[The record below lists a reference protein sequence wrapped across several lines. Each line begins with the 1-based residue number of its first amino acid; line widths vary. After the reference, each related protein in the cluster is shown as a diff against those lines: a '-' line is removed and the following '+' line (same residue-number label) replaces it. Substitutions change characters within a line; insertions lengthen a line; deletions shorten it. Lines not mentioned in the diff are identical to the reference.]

1 MYKVARKEY
10 SAGLVAIHSLRGRG
24 DQSQARDSVPSGTS
38 LVATTGG
45 AVDRQN
51 AAGSR
56 SRRRLVVSLLA
67 LALGAT
73 LGVAAPQAV
82 AGPEITLSFSPAPSS
97 PNQAIKVTGTVRP
110 VEWVGKTLVL
120 AVQTKSRK
128 GKWTPVRSAK
138 VQVTFTPP
146 AKWMG
151 RFDIEVA
158 GPYWNG
164 LLGHWQ
170 GQVTYGSPTVNLNGH
185 YVDYSLTS
193 ATGTYKASGTNE
205 PPTSELFQ
213 YVGYPWD
220 GAGAAAHIGNLH
232 WCFAASPGRAPADSY
247 EGAAFHKVSGVLVE
261 TAYDPPGRYETP
273 DVIRDIEGDFWD
285 ILQDTT
291 EPPLLAADGH
301 MRGNVARPVLLA
313 GQGTGD
319 TKSLDWDLAPPS
331 DSPAVVPYHRRRG
344 DYTWAYTPAKKGL
357 YRIQARIGGVA
368 SKWVN
373 LTVK

>member
-1 MYKVARKEY
+1 MN
-10 SAGLVAIHSLRGRG
+10 
-24 DQSQARDSVPSGTS
+24 
-38 LVATTGG
+38 
-45 AVDRQN
+45 RQN
-51 AAGSR
+51 AAGIR
-56 SRRRLVVSLLA
+56 SHLRLVVSLLA
-67 LALGAT
+67 LAVGVT
-73 LGVAAPQAV
+73 LGVAAPQAL

-146 AKWMG
+146 AEWRGK
-151 RFDIEVA
+151 FDIEVA
-158 GPYWNG
+158 GSYWNG

-170 GQVTYGSPTVNLNGH
+170 GQVTYGSPTVDLNGH

-220 GAGAAAHIGNLH
+220 GAGAAADIGNLK
-232 WCFAASPGRAPADSY
+232 WSFAASPGRAPADSY
-247 EGAAFHKVSGVLVE
+247 EGAAYHKVSGVLVE
-261 TAYDPPGRYETP
+261 TTYDPPGRYETP
-273 DVIRDIEGDFWD
+273 DEIRDIEGRFWD

-313 GQGTGD
+313 GQGTGM
-319 TKSLDWDLAPPS
+319 TKSLDWDLAPPP
-331 DSPAVVPYHRRRG
+331 DSPGVVPYAVRHG
-344 DYTWAYTPAKKGL
+344 DLTWEYTPKKKGL
-357 YRIQARIGGVA
+357 YRMRVEFGGFIDTWY
-368 SKWVN
+368 SF
-373 LTVK
+373 TVK